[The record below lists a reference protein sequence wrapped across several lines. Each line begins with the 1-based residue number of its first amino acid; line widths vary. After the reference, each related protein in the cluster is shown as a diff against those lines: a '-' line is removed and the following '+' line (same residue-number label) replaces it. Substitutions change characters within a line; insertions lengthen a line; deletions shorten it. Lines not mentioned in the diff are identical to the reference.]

1 MLKTVYG
8 PPPAGEERIEAA
20 EIETDSCIREEE
32 AGSPA
37 AKAPR
42 GSKHEC

>member
-20 EIETDSCIREEE
+20 ELEVETCIREEE
-32 AGSPA
+32 QEAPPAVQPVKTPAG
-37 AKAPR
+37 
-42 GSKHEC
+42 